1 MDNTNQNT
9 NSRELINEDESESE
23 QQQQQVVPVIEEEYS
38 ISKETI
44 TKEAKIEKRWI
55 TKAKTIKVPITYEEV
70 FINGR
75 KMKSVRSS
83 EPWILSILKDKIG
96 SSMNSHNATVK
107 QSILKKSEIKDDQL
121 VPFSSDEGESTTEI
135 EKVIPIMGEEIEV
148 IKKMV
153 KLAEIVIRKRQIT
166 ENKKVDIDIKKEKV
180 IIEYPDGSTNEL
192 TEQ

>member
-9 NSRELINEDESESE
+9 NNRELINEDEDESE
-23 QQQQQVVPVIEEEYS
+23 QQQVIPVIEEEYS
-38 ISKETI
+38 ISRETI

-55 TKAKTIKVPITYEEV
+55 TKTKTIKVPITYEEV
-70 FINGR
+70 FINGK
-75 KMKSVRSS
+75 KMKSVSSS

-96 SSMNSHNATVK
+96 SSVNNQNATVK

-135 EKVIPIMGEEIEV
+135 EKVIPIMGEETEV

-180 IIEYPDGSTNEL
+180 IIEYPDGSANEL
-192 TEQ
+192 TE

>member
-44 TKEAKIEKRWI
+44 TKKAKIEKRWI
-55 TKAKTIKVPITYEEV
+55 TKTKTIKVPITYEEV

-75 KMKSVRSS
+75 KMKSVSSS

-96 SSMNSHNATVK
+96 SSMNNHNATVK

-166 ENKKVDIDIKKEKV
+166 ENKKVDIDIKKERV
-180 IIEYPDGSTNEL
+180 IIEYPDGNTNEL